1 MKKTL
6 LIICTLSMLSFSA
19 FALKL
24 DLPLSNLN
32 GGFGSATYDPATK
45 TITYTTAWSEGKG
58 WWLGGVDYSLYSD
71 VTVNFEA
78 TDATVKLVVQY
89 GDDSNNTPDAY
100 ANAGAT
106 TIKVVLD
113 PAKRNNVKQIYLQ
126 KGGAGTLVLKEA
138 FLSGAAT
145 PSAVID
151 FENKEI
157 GTTYATVA
165 WGPTVMTASVT
176 ANPSGTGKSL
186 HAVGTNWNSYPRF
199 TVSLPDG
206 KKLGDIQKIMFD
218 IYFSDV
224 TSDQNS
230 WKKAD
235 YFFGPTGATFTPNA
249 ATGTTPD
256 NIVKSDSKVTWLP
269 KEITLPET
277 LSAELKALSEFDF
290 AFGINAEKTD
300 YYLDNILFVSTS
312 SGIVNQTSSSIYFHN
327 NTLNLNN
334 TGSVQVF
341 DINGRL
347 IVTRE
352 NVSAVDLSTISRGV
366 YIAKAVVEGK
376 TEILKFIR

>member
-6 LIICTLSMLSFSA
+6 LIICALTMLSFSA
-19 FALKL
+19 FSLRL
-24 DLPLSNLN
+24 DLPLNDLN

-45 TITYTTAWSEGKG
+45 TITYTVAWSEGKG
-58 WWLGGVDYSLYSD
+58 WWLGGVDYSLYND
-71 VTVNFEA
+71 VTINFEA

-89 GDDSNNTPDAY
+89 GDDSNNTPDVY
-100 ANAGAT
+100 ASAGDT
-106 TIKVVLD
+106 SIKVTLD
-113 PAKRNNVKQIYLQ
+113 PAKKNSVKQIYLQ
-126 KGGAGTLVLKEA
+126 KGGAGTLILKEA
-138 FLSGAAT
+138 FLTGAAT

-151 FENKEI
+151 FEDKEI
-157 GTTYATVA
+157 GTIYADVA
-165 WGPTVMTASVT
+165 WGADAMTATVV

-199 TVSLPDG
+199 TVSLPEG
-206 KKLGDIQKIMFD
+206 MKLGDIQKIMFD

-235 YFFGPTGATFTPNA
+235 YFFGPAGATFTPNA
-249 ATGTTPD
+249 ATGSTPD
-256 NIVKSDSKVTWLP
+256 NIIKDEPKVTWLP
-269 KEITLPET
+269 KEITLPTT

-300 YYLDNILFVSTS
+300 YFMDNISFVSVG
-312 SGIVNQTSSSIYFHN
+312 SGVANQTINTIYYNN

-334 TGSVQVF
+334 PGSIQVF

-347 IVTRE
+347 IVSRE
-352 NVSAVDLSTISRGV
+352 NVSTVDLSYISRGV

-376 TEILKFIR
+376 TEIIKFVK

>member
-1 MKKTL
+1 MRKTL
-6 LIICTLSMLSFSA
+6 LVIFALTFVSLSA
-19 FALKL
+19 FALRL

-32 GGFGSATYDPATK
+32 GGFGDATYDPATK

-58 WWLGGVDYSLYSD
+58 WWLGGVDYSLYND
-71 VTVNFEA
+71 VTINFEA
-78 TDATVKLVVQY
+78 IDATVKLVVQY
-89 GDDSNNTPDAY
+89 GDDSNNTPDVY
-100 ANAGAT
+100 ANSGDT
-106 TIKVVLD
+106 SIKVILD
-113 PAKRNNVKQIYLQ
+113 PVKKNNVKQIYLQ

-199 TVSLPDG
+199 TVSLPEG

-249 ATGTTPD
+249 ATGTTSE
-256 NIVKSDSKVTWLP
+256 NIVTTDSKVTWLP

-327 NTLNLNN
+327 NTLNLKNP
-334 TGSVQVF
+334 GSVQVF

-376 TEILKFIR
+376 TEIIKFVK